1 MGQGVAAD
9 YLWVL
14 AVGLAA
20 GAVSGV
26 FGTGSS
32 MMLLPVLVPAF
43 GPQAAVPIMAVAA
56 IVGNLARVL
65 AWWSQVDWRAVA
77 AYALPGMPAAALGAR
92 TLLVLPPGV
101 AELALGS
108 FFIAMVPV
116 RRLMRRAHLRM
127 RLWQLAAAGAVLGF
141 VTGIVVSTGPLS
153 VPAFAAYGLA
163 GGAFLGSEAASS
175 VAIYV
180 AKVAAFA
187 QAGAL
192 PAEIALSGLIVGAAL
207 MAGTFAGKRLVL
219 RLSPAV
225 QQWLIDGLLVVS
237 GLALLTAAWQA

>member
-1 MGQGVAAD
+1 MERVVATD

-20 GAVSGV
+20 GAISGV

-65 AWWSQVDWRAVA
+65 AWWGQVDWRAVA

-92 TLLVLPPGV
+92 TLLTMPPGL

-108 FFIAMVPV
+108 FFIAMVPA
-116 RRLMRRAHLRM
+116 RRLMRRAHVRM
-127 RLWQLAAAGAVLGF
+127 RLWQLGVAGAVLGF

-175 VAIYV
+175 LAVYV

-187 QAGAL
+187 QADAL
-192 PAEIALSGLIVGAAL
+192 APDIALAGLIVGAAL

-219 RLSPAV
+219 GLSPAV

-237 GLALLTAAWQA
+237 GLALLAAAWQA